1 MEGLKI
7 LADNWAILVAMICGI
22 AFVTAMVVRFM
33 SMPSAKQIEN
43 VKEWLRYAVIE
54 CEKEL
59 GSKTGS
65 AKLHMCYD
73 LAVKQFSWIAVYV
86 SFDDFSKWVDDA
98 LVWMRK
104 QLESN
109 EAVMK
114 YVEGKN
120 AAKA

>member
-22 AFVTAMVVRFM
+22 AFVTAMVVKFM
-33 SMPSAKQIEN
+33 SMPTAKQIEN

-54 CEKEL
+54 CEKEMN
-59 GSKTGS
+59 SHTGS
-65 AKLHMCYD
+65 AKLRMCYD
-73 LAVKQFSWIAVYV
+73 LAVKQFPWIAIYI

-98 LVWMRK
+98 LVWMRN

-109 EAVMK
+109 EAIAK
-114 YVEGKN
+114 YVGSE
-120 AAKA
+120 